1 VQPGDVL
8 AGKYRVDRVLGEGGM
23 GVVVA
28 ATDIYLERRVAI
40 KFLLD
45 DFVRVPEAVERF
57 LREARAAVKIQ
68 SEHVARVIDVGSLE
82 GGAPY
87 MVMEYLEGG
96 DLAQTLTERGPLPIA
111 EAATYLIQAC
121 EAIAEAHA
129 CGIIHRDLKP
139 ANLFLTRQADGSD
152 KVKVL
157 DFGISKSTIGPG
169 SNLSL
174 TRTTT
179 VMGSPLYMSPEQ
191 MRSSREV
198 DARADIW
205 ALGVILYELLAGVP
219 PFNADSVPELS
230 AKILLNEPDSLRE
243 RRPDVP
249 VELEAAIT
257 KALAKD
263 RAERFPSVSEFA
275 LALVNFA
282 PRRARTNVERITK
295 VLQAAGM
302 SSSGLDLGPSIS
314 PPGAAPSVTNVG
326 AATEAN
332 WGKTNGD
339 QPRTT
344 SRAVVLSV
352 AFLGVATIAVGGWF
366 AASALRAP
374 GPTAPAV
381 APEVSSEMP
390 VASAFADPSEVEP
403 DTSAAPEP
411 ASSASAAP
419 SSQAE
424 DVAPATSTAPRA
436 ATAPAAARPVG
447 APKPT
452 VAAKPA
458 ATAVAPKSTASAAP
472 SRPRLKFGERK

>member
-1 VQPGDVL
+1 
-8 AGKYRVDRVLGEGGM
+8 
-23 GVVVA
+23 
-28 ATDIYLERRVAI
+28 
-40 KFLLD
+40 
-45 DFVRVPEAVERF
+45 
-57 LREARAAVKIQ
+57 
-68 SEHVARVIDVGSLE
+68 
-82 GGAPY
+82 
-87 MVMEYLEGG
+87 
-96 DLAQTLTERGPLPIA
+96 
-111 EAATYLIQAC
+111 
-121 EAIAEAHA
+121 
-129 CGIIHRDLKP
+129 
-139 ANLFLTRQADGSD
+139 
-152 KVKVL
+152 
-157 DFGISKSTIGPG
+157 
-169 SNLSL
+169 
-174 TRTTT
+174 
-179 VMGSPLYMSPEQ
+179 MGSPLYMSPEQ

-374 GPTAPAV
+374 DPTAPAV